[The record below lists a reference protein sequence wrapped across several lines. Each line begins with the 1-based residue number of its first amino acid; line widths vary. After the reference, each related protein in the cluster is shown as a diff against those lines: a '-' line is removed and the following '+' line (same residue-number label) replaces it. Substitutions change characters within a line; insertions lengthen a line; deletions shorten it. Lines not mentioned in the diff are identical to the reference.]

1 MKDFNLLSRRRSFF
15 YGIVSLVALVYLF
28 RLIQLQVIYEDDYG
42 KRSEENSL
50 RAVVRNPLRGYIYD
64 RHGTLIVD
72 NRPSYTVTVTPAEFD
87 PARLEYL
94 AEILKLDTAVIAAR
108 IHKGL
113 AVNRFAPARIA
124 RDVDFQTLSFLE
136 EHRERLPGVEYL
148 VESKRFYPT
157 RARAAH
163 LFGYTTEVS
172 DAQVQNMPD
181 EYKSGD
187 LIGATGLES
196 RYERFLRGK
205 KGYGFI
211 TVNARGESQ
220 GQYNNGE
227 SDIPVKEGDDLY
239 LNLDAGL
246 QAVAESLMAD
256 RRGAVV
262 AIDPSTGG
270 VLAIVSKPDYDL
282 SLLGGV
288 TPADLWTELN
298 TDPAKPLFNRA
309 TMTRYPPG
317 STVKMMLA
325 AAALEDHVVS
335 TSWGVNCTGVFQFGS
350 RPFRDLHVHGNTGF
364 IESIQKSCNVFYYQL
379 MLKVGLD
386 RWNRYG
392 REFGFGSP
400 TGIDILE
407 ENSGLLPSAQY
418 FDRVYGKGRWTQGYL
433 VSLAIG
439 QGELGVS
446 PLQMACYVASI
457 ANGGYWHTPTV
468 VGRIRVKESGTW
480 IDNTVQT
487 RHIDVGE
494 NVWRIIR
501 EGMDRCVNS
510 PGGTASLA
518 AVPGIRVAGKTG
530 TAQNSRVK
538 DHAWFV
544 GFAPVEDPKIAIA
557 VLVENSGF
565 GGTYAAPVASRCIEQ
580 FLTGTITPRVV
591 YTPPVAAAHDSTSVG
606 D

>member
-1 MKDFNLLSRRRSFF
+1 MTDLNLLARRRNFF
-15 YGIVSLVALVYLF
+15 YVFVVLVALVYIF
-28 RLIQLQVIYEDDYG
+28 RLIQLQVVYEDDYG
-42 KRSEENSL
+42 KRSDENSL

-64 RHGTLIVD
+64 RNRRLIVD

-87 PARLEYL
+87 PSRLKYL
-94 AEILKLDTAVIAAR
+94 ADILNVDSAVIAAR
-108 IHKGL
+108 IQKGL
-113 AVNRFAPARIA
+113 SSNRFTPVRVM
-124 RDVDFQTLSFLE
+124 RDVDFPTLAFLE
-136 EHRERLPGVEYL
+136 EHRDRLPGVEYL

-157 RARAAH
+157 NAHAAH

-172 DAQVQNMPD
+172 DAQIQAMPD

-187 LIGATGLES
+187 LIGAAGLES
-196 RYERFLRGK
+196 NYERFLRGK
-205 KGYGFI
+205 KGYSFI

-220 GQYNNGE
+220 GQYNNGL
-227 SDIPVKEGDDLY
+227 SDIAVTEGDDLY

-256 RRGAVV
+256 KRGAVV
-262 AIDPSTGG
+262 AVDPSTGG

-282 SLLGGV
+282 TLLGGV
-288 TPADLWTELN
+288 TPADLWAKLN
-298 TDPAKPLFNRA
+298 NDPAKPLFNRA

-317 STVKMMLA
+317 STIKMMLA
-325 AAALEDHVVS
+325 TAALEDNVVS
-335 TSWGVNCTGVFQFGS
+335 PSWGVNCTGVFQFGN
-350 RPFRDLHVHGNTGF
+350 RLFKDLHVHGPTGF
-364 IESIQKSCNVFYYQL
+364 MESIQRSCNVFYYQL
-379 MLKVGLD
+379 MLKVGLE

-392 REFGFGSP
+392 KEFGFGSP

-407 ENSGLLPSAQY
+407 ENSGLLPSSQY

-446 PLQMACYVASI
+446 PLQMACYAAAI
-457 ANGGYWHTPTV
+457 ANRGYWHTPKV
-468 VGRIRVKESGTW
+468 VGKIRVKESGTW
-480 IDNTVQT
+480 IDNQVET
-487 RHIDVGE
+487 RRIEAGD

-501 EGMDRCVNS
+501 ESMDRCVNS
-510 PGGTASLA
+510 PGGTAPQA

-530 TAQNSRVK
+530 TAQNSKIK
-538 DHAWFV
+538 DHAWFI
-544 GFAPVEDPKIAIA
+544 GFAPVDDPQIAIA

-565 GGTYAAPVASRCIEQ
+565 GGTHAAPIASRCIEK
-580 FLTGTITPRVV
+580 FLTGRITPRAV
-591 YTPPVAAAHDSTSVG
+591 YAPPAVAVQDTSGVG

>member
-1 MKDFNLLSRRRSFF
+1 MTDLNLLSRRRNFF
-15 YGIVSLVALVYLF
+15 YALVSLVAVVFLF
-28 RLIQLQVIYEDDYG
+28 RLIQLQVVYEDEYG

-50 RAVVRNPLRGYIYD
+50 RAVVLSPLRGYIYD
-64 RHGTLIVD
+64 RNGMLIVD
-72 NRPSYTVTVTPAEFD
+72 NRPSYTVTITPAEFD
-87 PARLEYL
+87 TSRLAYL
-94 AEILKLDTAVIAAR
+94 AEILNADTSVILAR
-108 IHKGL
+108 FLKGQS
-113 AVNRFAPARIA
+113 ANRFTPARIMRA
-124 RDVDFQTLSFLE
+124 VDFKTLAYLE
-136 EHRERLPGVEYL
+136 EHRDRLPGVEYL
-148 VESKRFYPT
+148 VESKRYYPT
-157 RARAAH
+157 AARAAH

-172 DAQVQNMPD
+172 DAQLQSMPN

-196 RYERFLRGK
+196 KYERFLRGK
-205 KGYGFI
+205 KGYSFI

-220 GQYNNGE
+220 GVYNGGL
-227 SDIPVKEGDDLY
+227 SDIAVTEGDDLY
-239 LNLDAGL
+239 LNLDANL
-246 QAVAESLMAD
+246 QVVAESLMMGK
-256 RRGAVV
+256 RGAVV
-262 AIDPSTGG
+262 ALDPTTGG

-288 TPADLWTELN
+288 TPAELWAKLN

-317 STVKMMLA
+317 STAKMMLA
-325 AAALEDHVVS
+325 AAALEDKVVS
-335 TSWGVNCTGVFQFGS
+335 RAWGVNCTGVFQFGR

-364 IESIQKSCNVFYYQL
+364 VQSIQKSCNVFYYQL
-379 MLKVGLD
+379 MLKVGLE

-392 REFGFGSP
+392 KEFGFGSP

-418 FDRVYGKGRWTQGYL
+418 FDRVYGQGKWTQGYL
-433 VSLAIG
+433 VSLSIG
-439 QGELGVS
+439 QGEMGVS
-446 PLQMACYVASI
+446 PLQMACYAGAI
-457 ANGGYWHTPTV
+457 ANKGYWHTPTV

-480 IDNTVQT
+480 IDNTAQT
-487 RHIDVGE
+487 R
-494 NVWRIIR
+494 RIEVRESIWKTIH

-530 TAQNSRVK
+530 TAQTSQVK

-544 GFAPVEDPKIAIA
+544 GFAPVENPKIAIA
-557 VLVENSGF
+557 VLVEHSGF
-565 GGTYAAPVASRCIEQ
+565 GGTHAAPIASRCIEQ
-580 FLTGTITPRVV
+580 FLTGTLTPRVFIP
-591 YTPPVAAAHDSTSVG
+591 PPVARVPDTTRES

>member
-1 MKDFNLLSRRRSFF
+1 VTDFNLLSRRRSFF
-15 YGIVSLVALVYLF
+15 YVFVSIVALVYFF
-28 RLIQLQVIYEDDYG
+28 RLVQLQVVYEDEYG
-42 KRSEENSL
+42 KRSDENSL
-50 RAVVRNPLRGYIYD
+50 RAVVRSPLRGYIYD
-64 RHGTLIVD
+64 RNGTLIVD

-87 PARLEYL
+87 RSRLGYL
-94 AEILKLDTAVIAAR
+94 AEILSADTALIQGR
-108 IHKGL
+108 IDRGR
-113 AVNRFAPARIA
+113 AVNRFAPARVM
-124 RDVDFQTLSFLE
+124 RDVDFPTLAFLE
-136 EHRERLPGVEYL
+136 EHRDRLPGVEYL

-157 RARAAH
+157 KARAAH

-172 DAQVQNMPD
+172 DAQVQPMPD

-196 RYERFLRGK
+196 KYERFLRGK
-205 KGYGFI
+205 KGYSFI

-220 GQYNNGE
+220 GQYNGGL
-227 SDIPVKEGDDLY
+227 SDIAVTEGDDLY
-239 LNLDAGL
+239 LNIDAGL

-256 RRGAVV
+256 KRGAVV
-262 AIDPSTGG
+262 AIDPATGG

-288 TPADLWTELN
+288 TPADLWTQLN
-298 TDPAKPLFNRA
+298 SDPAKPLFNRA

-335 TSWGVNCTGVFQFGS
+335 PSWGVNCTGVFQFGR

-364 IESIQKSCNVFYYQL
+364 VQSIQKSCNVFYYQL
-379 MLKVGLD
+379 MLKVGLE

-392 REFGFGSP
+392 KMFGFGSP

-407 ENSGLLPSAQY
+407 ENSGLLPSAGY
-418 FDRVYGKGRWTQGYL
+418 FDRVYGKGKWTQGYL

-439 QGELGVS
+439 QGEMGVS
-446 PLQMACYVASI
+446 PLQMASYAGAIASR
-457 ANGGYWHTPTV
+457 GYWHTPTV

-487 RHIDVGE
+487 RRIEVGDD
-494 NVWRIIR
+494 VWRIIR

-510 PGGTASLA
+510 EGGTASLA
-518 AVPGIRVAGKTG
+518 RVPGIRVAGKTG

-544 GFAPVEDPKIAIA
+544 GFAPVDDPKIAIA
-557 VLVENSGF
+557 VLVENSGD
-565 GGTYAAPVASRCIEQ
+565 GGTHAAPIASRCIEQ
-580 FLTGTITPRVV
+580 FLTGTITPRII
-591 YTPPVAAAHDSTSVG
+591 YSPPVAASDSSGEAH
-606 D
+606 